1 MAGNGV
7 DQPATELQTFVP
19 QDGSEKKGGSFN
31 HGKYQVTNGTM
42 DAEAADLLNGKDF
55 DPFKAR
61 NVEHPTTNCDTLTH
75 LLKASLGSGILS
87 MPLAFKHSGLAM
99 GIVYTI
105 IVAII
110 CTHCAYILVKCA
122 HALYYRTRT
131 SAMSFADI
139 GEKACEQGPQWV
151 RKYGK
156 AVRATILGSLFATYF
171 GTCSV
176 YTVIIAQSFKA
187 VIEQYTEQV
196 ELRVYIACLL
206 IPLILLGFVPNL
218 KYLAPVSMVANGF
231 MAIGLGITMYYLC
244 INLKPIEELKL
255 SGSPVDIPPFLCIV
269 IFAMEAIGVVMPL
282 ENNMKTPKNFLGL
295 GGVLNQGM
303 AGVTLIYILLGFLGY
318 MAFGEETKAVIT
330 LNLPESE
337 IPAQVVKVFIALAVF
352 CTYGLQWFV
361 CLEIVWD
368 GLKERYQKKAV
379 LAEYIVRVILVVSSV
394 LLAVAV
400 PTIGPFIGLIGALC
414 FSILGIILPC
424 FIECITFW
432 EDGLGPGRWR
442 LWKNIL
448 ISIFGVIVLIFGTDD
463 SIKGILAVY
472 APESGYNAT
481 QYSNITTF
489 ADTTLAPTTLSS
501 S

>member
-1 MAGNGV
+1 MA
-7 DQPATELQTFVP
+7 PRVP
-19 QDGSEKKGGSFN
+19 PSQLPYAALEVKLKDRERETDGGSSP
-31 HGKYQVTNGTM
+31 G
-42 DAEAADLLNGKDF
+42 LS
-55 DPFKAR
+55 
-61 NVEHPTTNCDTLTH
+61 NCDTLTH

-87 MPLAFKHSGLAM
+87 MPLAFKYSGLAL
-99 GIVYTI
+99 GIVYTV

-122 HALYYRTRT
+122 HALYHKTRT

-139 GEKACEQGPQWV
+139 GEISCREGPEWV

-156 AVRATILGSLFATYF
+156 AVRATILISLFATYF

-176 YTVIIAQSFKA
+176 YTVIIAGNFKA
-187 VIEQYTEQV
+187 VVDSYATPV
-196 ELRVYIACLL
+196 ELRVYIAALL
-206 IPLILLGFVPNL
+206 IPLVLLGFVPNL

-231 MAIGLGITMYYLC
+231 MGVGLGITLYYLS
-244 INLKPIEELKL
+244 INLKPMDQLVL
-255 SGSPVDIPPFLCIV
+255 AGTPVDIPPFLCIV

-303 AGVTLIYILLGFLGY
+303 AGVTMIYILLGFLGY
-318 MAFGEETKAVIT
+318 MAFGEETADVIT
-330 LNLPESE
+330 LNLPNE
-337 IPAQVVKVFIALAVF
+337 IPAQVVKVLIGLAVF

-379 LAEYIVRVILVVSSV
+379 LAEYIVRVILVVTSV
-394 LLAVAV
+394 VLAIAV

-432 EDGLGPGRWR
+432 ETGLGPGKWR
-442 LWKNIL
+442 LWKNI
-448 ISIFGVIVLIFGTDD
+448 IVSIFGVFVLIMGTKD
-463 SIKGILAVY
+463 SVQGILKVY
-472 APESGYNAT
+472 APAAANNGTMDALGVNA
-481 QYSNITTF
+481 TTF
-489 ADTTLAPTTLSS
+489 APTTITS
-501 S
+501 